1 MEVRIVCPLPSSNCP
16 EGDYVRV
23 QTCAAP
29 DDDTMTI
36 ATIERI
42 VAKTREPADGG
53 SWAKR
58 VKTLVL
64 RARMS
69 ADQALGL
76 ATRYAERKQ
85 IPVVYAERSLEAR

>member
-1 MEVRIVCPLPSSNCP
+1 MEVRVVCPLPSSKCP
-16 EGDYVRV
+16 DSDYVRV
-23 QTCAAP
+23 QTCVDP
-29 DDDTMTI
+29 GDDTMTL

-42 VAKTREPADGG
+42 VLKPAVLEGR

-85 IPVVYAERSLEAR
+85 IPVVYAEHALDGR